1 MQIYDTNTLEKAIS
15 KYGKDSQVDMAV
27 EEMSELVKA
36 LLKDRRAMRNPA
48 AWDYERI
55 YQNICEEIAD
65 VLIMLEQLMMI
76 FNCEK
81 EVEGYIRAKIERLK
95 KRLEA
100 EEDVQNGRSKEMR

>member
-1 MQIYDTNTLEKAIS
+1 MQIYNNTLRKAIN

-27 EEMSELVKA
+27 EEMSELVQA

-65 VLIMLEQLMMI
+65 VLITLEQLMMI
-76 FNCEK
+76 FICEK
-81 EVEGYIRAKIERLK
+81 DVAGYIRAKIERLE
-95 KRLEA
+95 KRFEA
-100 EEDVQNGRSKEMR
+100 EEDMQNGAGKEM